1 MEAGRTDTMDP
12 NKQRI
17 AIAEYC
23 GWKDVRGHMGIPLE
37 GGMLF
42 PYPEHH
48 EEDWRLKPFRGL
60 PDYVNDLNA
69 MREAEKTIPKRHK
82 SIYADNL
89 MRAVGPDGESD
100 MVDDYGEW
108 STSPTTSLFAI
119 LNATAAQ
126 RAEAFLKTIG
136 KWENAAEKEGQS

>member
-1 MEAGRTDTMDP
+1 
-12 NKQRI
+12 
-17 AIAEYC
+17 
-23 GWKDVRGHMGIPLE
+23 MGIPPE

-69 MREAEKTIPKRHK
+69 MHEAEKTIPKRDK
-82 SIYADNL
+82 CIYANHL
-89 MRAVGPDGESD
+89 MMVVGFDGETD

-108 STSPTTSLFAI
+108 STSKTTSLFSI

-136 KWENAAEKEGQS
+136 KWEE